1 MELFDPLGCSNYK
14 RNSLYNPEK
23 LFDNLLNDYSTI
35 VLKALNA
42 TKPKIAEATD
52 EFTKLIPQLAEQ
64 ARYKR
69 ILRGWKPTGDA
80 LRDFVRL
87 LGVITAN
94 DMEKQLIAKV
104 ESLRAIATLLENCGK
119 LYKRALRQWKIVYF
133 LLKLVGLISFLL
145 SVLVAIAFDNFLA
158 NILQKYLQVIVP
170 DLAKMITIIIIAAIT
185 KILIDPYVDKL
196 LDRIR
201 WRLME
206 NKCKSFTEHLFKLR
220 ELLVS
225 LEH

>member
-1 MELFDPLGCSNYK
+1 
-14 RNSLYNPEK
+14 
-23 LFDNLLNDYSTI
+23 
-35 VLKALNA
+35 
-42 TKPKIAEATD
+42 
-52 EFTKLIPQLAEQ
+52 
-64 ARYKR
+64 
-69 ILRGWKPTGDA
+69 
-80 LRDFVRL
+80 
-87 LGVITAN
+87 
-94 DMEKQLIAKV
+94 
-104 ESLRAIATLLENCGK
+104 
-119 LYKRALRQWKIVYF
+119 
-133 LLKLVGLISFLL
+133 VGLISFLL